1 MKRRDM
7 LKGAV
12 AAPFLALFGCLKPE
26 EVKAEPEREIKEWYA
41 WQETG
46 YPQIDPIV
54 YTEGVRVNIIQ
65 RLDKKWEISF
75 AFTLEGHTEGVVQ
88 HENYQIENIEY
99 DDEQYNMLGKD
110 IGLQRYYFALCKV
123 VWLHNKV
130 RLEDADGHNI
140 RITLGD
146 KLNA

>member
-1 MKRRDM
+1 VGVLGLVKP
-7 LKGAV
+7 KEIEE
-12 AAPFLALFGCLKPE
+12 APK
-26 EVKAEPEREIKEWYA
+26 REIKEWYA

-75 AFTLEGHTEGVVQ
+75 AFTLEGHTEDVVQ

-99 DDEQYNMLGKD
+99 DDEQYNMFGKD
-110 IGLQRYYFALCKV
+110 IGLERYCFALRKV

-130 RLEDADGHNI
+130 RLEDADGYNI
-140 RITLGD
+140 RITLGEQ
-146 KLNA
+146 LNA